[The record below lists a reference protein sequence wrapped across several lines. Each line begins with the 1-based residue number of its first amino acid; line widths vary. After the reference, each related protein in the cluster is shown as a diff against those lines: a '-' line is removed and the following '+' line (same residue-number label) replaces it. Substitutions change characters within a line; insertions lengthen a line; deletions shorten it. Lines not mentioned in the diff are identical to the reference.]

1 MSGSSAPGLRVG
13 SGPGLGP
20 HATAFAPSE
29 RTLLLRRRAAQAPE
43 TPWLRFDGGRVWS
56 VGEMRDQ
63 VAFVAHG
70 LRQLGCRPG
79 DRVGLLMRNRVEF
92 VAGLLGA
99 LAADCVAVPLGARE
113 RAETL
118 SGLLRAAMLRA
129 LLVDPEGMTAL
140 GELTPPV
147 GLETVVGA
155 GSEEWRPWGG
165 VRVLG
170 WAALT
175 ECGERA
181 ASALENELGS
191 PDSAQPALIQF
202 TSGTTGGPKGVVY
215 SHHLLYMYSA
225 LSVDALGWSAGDVL
239 MTPLPLYHAAALHHV
254 AMGSLHVGG
263 LGALRSSFS
272 ATRFWQH
279 AAQDGANFA
288 VLMGPMAAM
297 IDERAEPRTDH
308 PVREVFCTPPP
319 PDRTGFERRFGV
331 RVLWQTYGMTE
342 IYPAPMRRDL
352 DGEDPVTAVGYP
364 AAWTEFGV
372 VDERGRFLTAGER
385 GELVFRP
392 RLEGMMFEGY
402 WNDRPRTAHALR
414 GRVFHTGDIGYY
426 DEDGLLHL
434 IGRHADRIRRRG
446 ENISAQSIE
455 RVALLAPGVVEAAV
469 YGVPS
474 SLGEDDIKLDLT
486 GDIGLDRLRAHLVDH
501 LPDHM
506 LPRYYERRDGFP
518 KTGSERIIKG
528 RLRDL
533 PLDRAAVVDVE
544 TDPGAA
550 SWPAADAPPAGAA
563 GWPAGAAG
571 WPEAAETPR

>member
-1 MSGSSAPGLRVG
+1 MSGASTPGLRVG

-29 RTLLLRRRAAQAPE
+29 RTLLNVLRRRAAQAAG
-43 TPWLRFDGGRVWS
+43 TPWLRFDGDRVWS

-63 VAFVAHG
+63 VACVARG
-70 LRQLGCRPG
+70 LRELGCRPG

-92 VAGLLGA
+92 VIGLLGA

-113 RAETL
+113 RGETL
-118 SGLLRAAMLRA
+118 SALLRAAALRS

-140 GELTPPV
+140 EALTPPV
-147 GLETVVGA
+147 GLETVVVA
-155 GSEEWRPWGG
+155 GSDEWRSWGG
-165 VRVLG
+165 VGVLG
-170 WAALT
+170 WARLM
-175 ECGERA
+175 ECGE
-181 ASALENELGS
+181 SVTGTLGNQLGS

-202 TSGTTGGPKGVVY
+202 TSGTTGEPKGVVY

-225 LSVDALGWSAGDVL
+225 LSVDALGWSARDVL

-263 LGALRSSFS
+263 LGAVRSGFS
-272 ATRFWQH
+272 ATQFWQH
-279 AAQDGANFA
+279 AAEDGANFA

-297 IDERAEPRTDH
+297 IDERAAPRTDH

-319 PDRTGFERRFGV
+319 PDRSGFERRFGV
-331 RVLWQTYGMTE
+331 NVLWQTYGMTE
-342 IYPAPMRRDL
+342 LYPAPMRRAP
-352 DGEDPVTAVGYP
+352 GEEDPATAVGYP

-372 VDERGRFLTAGER
+372 VDEGGRFLPAGER

-392 RLEGMMFEGY
+392 RLARMMFEGY
-402 WNDRPRTAHALR
+402 WNDRARTAHAMR

-426 DEDGLLHL
+426 DKDGLLHL

-446 ENISAQSIE
+446 ENLSAQSIE
-455 RVALLAPGVVEAAV
+455 RVALLAPGVIEAAV

-474 SLGEDDIKLDLT
+474 SLGEDDIKLDIT
-486 GDIGLDRLRAHLVDH
+486 GDVGLDRLRVHLIEH
-501 LPDHM
+501 LPGHM
-506 LPRYYERRDGFP
+506 LPRYYERCDAFP

-528 RLRDL
+528 RLREE
-533 PLDRAAVVDVE
+533 PLDRPTVVDVQS
-544 TDPGAA
+544 DPGAA
-550 SWPAADAPPAGAA
+550 AWPAP
-563 GWPAGAAG
+563 
-571 WPEAAETPR
+571 AETPR